1 MAEHKV
7 PQDVEAD
14 DKLIGPFSFRQ
25 FCYLMVAF
33 GAGALGYILSQI
45 ALPLALLPLPIILF
59 FLAIALPLRKEQ
71 PMEIYLSA
79 VARYFLSSKT
89 RLWHAEGEDLRVEVM
104 APEIIDKS
112 SLVKK
117 IEGEEVSRRLSFL
130 SNISDTRGWSTR
142 GLSTPM
148 ANNTNL
154 NDDFANSASSVQDM
168 MDDDS
173 MDDLLDKS
181 NKKLKQNA
189 IDKMNVIASKK
200 EEKKGKDSEPQNPL
214 PAKLASAS
222 PLPNYTQPNVEDT
235 SRLPVDLP
243 SNNVTPVSNADIIQV
258 DSSSDVKP
266 IEKDRPITIEP
277 KLNNNKNQDQIAPIN
292 QPNLANKAQA
302 SIESD
307 NQSSIMTKTSDIIS
321 DIKNK
326 PESLEAVENNLGN
339 NTDDTFVDIRL
350 H

>member
-200 EEKKGKDSEPQNPL
+200 EEKKSKDSEPQNSL

-235 SRLPVDLP
+235 SRLPVDLL
-243 SNNVTPVSNADIIQV
+243 STNVMPVSNADIIQV

-292 QPNLANKAQA
+292 QPNLANKTQA

-307 NQSSIMTKTSDIIS
+307 NQSSITTKTSDIIS

-326 PESLEAVENNLGN
+326 PESLEAVENNSGN